1 MTTKPY
7 IARAAE
13 DACNL
18 ALLGLWLWLAA
29 EAVIYAFATGA
40 VLTDLL
46 WSFLSPF

>member
-1 MTTKPY
+1 MHRTRPLL
-7 IARAAE
+7 ARAFE

-29 EAVIYAFATGA
+29 EAAIYAFATGA

-46 WSFLSPF
+46 WPF